1 MVDQLVDQH
10 SGQGRQLPHKLNQSS
25 SGCADVRVSRLELL
39 VFVHPFWNAA
49 MRVRC
54 GHSRESEEVR
64 RVTDSQSVRV
74 RVRVRMQHDV
84 HWVSGLAT
92 AYFWSH
98 ALAVILACTLPC
110 VRHAVTVSDSHWAN
124 QLPSWQTLNRDE
136 SCSGQANASASWD
149 TKPPS
154 ASKAGQCF
162 RSFCYLYIPL
172 LFAWNA
178 SLQPLY
184 AVLGTVIHF
193 WSDKPKNRGHK
204 VWIMIKSTFIE
215 AICHAENFC
224 HSDHLGPWI

>member
-84 HWVSGLAT
+84 H
-92 AYFWSH
+92 
-98 ALAVILACTLPC
+98 
-110 VRHAVTVSDSHWAN
+110 
-124 QLPSWQTLNRDE
+124 
-136 SCSGQANASASWD
+136 
-149 TKPPS
+149 
-154 ASKAGQCF
+154 
-162 RSFCYLYIPL
+162 
-172 LFAWNA
+172 
-178 SLQPLY
+178 
-184 AVLGTVIHF
+184 
-193 WSDKPKNRGHK
+193 
-204 VWIMIKSTFIE
+204 
-215 AICHAENFC
+215 
-224 HSDHLGPWI
+224 